1 MKTVCIFLGENT
13 LYRMDFF
20 VRPYG
25 CFCDFLQRT
34 LQSWSTFLTKS
45 SKIFSSMALSFRIFR
60 EILCLQLDKNQ
71 IFQSPPNKTLSL
83 I

>member
-45 SKIFSSMALSFRIFR
+45 SKIFRLWRFLSAFSRKFYVY
-60 EILCLQLDKNQ
+60 NWT
-71 IFQSPPNKTLSL
+71 KTKFFSHSK
-83 I
+83 